1 MDIKLSKDEIF
12 TAISEGVQK
21 AFSDAIWR
29 DGFVAKWTDDM
40 TDAISNGAYRA
51 VYEAQ
56 KEKGDEQ

>member
-29 DGFVAKWTDDM
+29 DGFVNMWTDDM